1 MAKISAPQR
10 TQSTASAGGGNRVSG
25 AKMEKIFGIKTISK
39 FAANAQI
46 L

>member
-1 MAKISAPQR
+1 MAKISAPQK

-25 AKMEKIFGIKTISK
+25 AKMEKICGIKTISK